1 MISLVKWAPSF
12 SSALVA
18 CVLLGCGGGGGGGD
32 AASSSSA
39 SPNTASLAWDPVM
52 AANLAGYRVYYGTS
66 PGNYVQ
72 PLGSGLPVGN
82 VTSFTVTGL
91 NRGTRYY
98 FVATAF
104 DRSNNESAFS
114 NEVFKDIP

>member
-1 MISLVKWAPSF
+1 MISSNKAGSLLLLAIG
-12 SSALVA
+12 A
-18 CVLLGCGGGGGGGD
+18 CVLSGCGGGGGGGD
-32 AASSSSA
+32 AASSSS
-39 SPNTASLAWDPVM
+39 SSSNTASLAWDPVM